1 MKLLF
6 DLFPVI
12 LFFVAFKYSEK
23 NPELAASWV
32 ASLMGSATV
41 DPKIAPILLATVVV
55 ILATVAQIIWV
66 AFRHGKVD
74 KMLWV
79 SLVLVV
85 VFGGMT
91 LVFQD
96 ESFIKWK
103 PTILYWVF
111 AGSMGF
117 AALVMKKNAI
127 KAMLGE
133 QLTLPEPV
141 WTKVNLSWIAF
152 FVVMGFLNLIIAFN
166 FPTDIWVNF
175 KLFGGMGLMLV
186 FVLGQGFLLSKYVE
200 EKE

>member
-12 LFFVAFKYSEK
+12 LFFASFKYYGS
-23 NPELAASWV
+23 NPEGAADLV
-32 ASLMGSATV
+32 GSLLGSAV
-41 DPKIAPILLATVVV
+41 LDVKQAPILLATVVV
-55 ILATVAQIIWV
+55 IVATMAQIAWV
-66 AFRHGKVD
+66 HFRHGKVD

-79 SLVLVV
+79 SLALVT

-91 LVFQD
+91 LIFQD
-96 ESFIKWK
+96 ETFIKWK

-117 AALVMKKNAI
+117 AALVLKKNPI

-141 WTKVNLSWIAF
+141 WGKVNLSWIAF
-152 FVVMGFLNLIIAFN
+152 FLFMGALNLIVAFN
-166 FPTDIWVNF
+166 FPTDVWVNF
-175 KLFGGMGLMLV
+175 KLFGGMGLMLL
-186 FVLGQGFLLSKYVE
+186 FVLGQGLLLSKYVE
-200 EKE
+200 EKQ